1 MDVRVLNDD
10 DEVGAR
16 EYQKI
21 AAAVDAELAK
31 TGERLVR
38 LLGEHWT
45 GVAEGPVSPY
55 LIYHRVAFEAEP
67 IS

>member
-1 MDVRVLNDD
+1 MNVRVLNDD
-10 DEVGAR
+10 VQVGAYEHR
-16 EYQKI
+16 KV

-55 LIYHRVAFEAEP
+55 MVYHRVAYEAEP
-67 IS
+67 IG

>member
-10 DEVGAR
+10 NQVGTN
-16 EYQKI
+16 EFQKI
-21 AAAVDAELAK
+21 ATAVNAELAK

-38 LLGEHWT
+38 LVGENWT
-45 GVAEGPVSPY
+45 GYAEGAISPY
-55 LIYHRVAFEAEP
+55 MVHHHVAYEAET

>member
-10 DEVGAR
+10 SKVGAR
-16 EYQKI
+16 EYQKV

-45 GVAEGPVSPY
+45 GTAEGPVSPY
-55 LIYHRVAFEAEP
+55 LIYHRVEYEAEP
-67 IS
+67 IA